1 MNPAASGPNRLLCPP
16 RSNRTALIA
25 SFVCHAFL
33 IGIFAYYF
41 AAIGAGSTSVP
52 ESRSV
57 GMAVVHRLPD
67 RTRYVTEPQTARRD
81 SAAID
86 LAAID
91 LAASDLAASDSA
103 AEPTKTAASA
113 KPPFDLDSVI
123 AALDAGTAAD
133 LRNAA
138 HDPATGPSDAKSANK
153 KTDATADDLVTGRL
167 RLGDGWSVDELGD
180 GELVPGRARA
190 GLGAGQTTTQVFG
203 VAGTGATF
211 VYVFDRSESMMTAGG
226 APLRALKS
234 ELIRSLD
241 TLNERQQFQIIF
253 YNDDAEVFKPMGDR
267 VGLVTGEKGT
277 IARAKQFVRNTTAI
291 GGTEHEGALKM
302 AMRLAPEVVF
312 FLTDAKIQT
321 MSDAQ
326 LDEISR
332 RAESAGTTIHGIQF
346 GTGPQANE
354 SFVERLAKRNR
365 GGYRYVD
372 VTGLGS
378 E

>member
-1 MNPAASGPNRLLCPP
+1 MNPAASGPNHELFPP
-16 RSNRTALIA
+16 RSRRTALLA
-25 SFVCHAFL
+25 SVVSHVVLLGSAV
-33 IGIFAYYF
+33 IFWAS
-41 AAIGAGSTSVP
+41 AGAGTNPVSEV
-52 ESRSV
+52 RSV

-67 RTRYVTEPQTARRD
+67 RTRYVTESQVAQEAQAV
-81 SAAID
+81 SAASVS
-86 LAAID
+86 AAN
-91 LAASDLAASDSA
+91 DSA
-103 AEPTKTAASA
+103 AETTKPNKAASA
-113 KPPFDLDSVI
+113 AKPKGADSAVKPPFDLDSVI
-123 AALDAGTAAD
+123 AALDAGSSVSLQDSRTE
-133 LRNAA
+133 
-138 HDPATGPSDAKSANK
+138 TGTGQSDAQ
-153 KTDATADDLVTGRL
+153 ATAEDLVMGRI
-167 RLGDGWSVDELGD
+167 RLGDGRSIDELGD
-180 GELVPGRARA
+180 GELIPGRARA

-211 VYVFDRSESMMTAGG
+211 VYVFDRSESMTAAGG

-241 TLNERQQFQIIF
+241 TLSEKQQFQIIF
-253 YNDDAEVFKPMGDR
+253 YNDEADVFKPMGDR
-267 VGLVTGEKGT
+267 IGLVTGEKGT

-291 GGTEHEGALKM
+291 GGTEHEPALKM
-302 AMRLAPEVVF
+302 ALRLAPEVIF

-346 GTGPQANE
+346 GTGPSPNG
-354 SFVERLAKRNR
+354 SFVEQLAKRNR

-372 VTGLGS
+372 VTSLES

>member
-1 MNPAASGPNRLLCPP
+1 MNPLASGPNRLLCPP
-16 RSNRTALIA
+16 RSNRKPLIA

-33 IGIFAYYF
+33 ISLFAYF
-41 AAIGAGSTSVP
+41 WAAIGAGSTSVP

-67 RTRYVTEPQTARRD
+67 RTRYVTEPQKARRD
-81 SAAID
+81 S
-86 LAAID
+86 
-91 LAASDLAASDSA
+91 AASDSA

-123 AALDAGTAAD
+123 AALDTGTPAD
-133 LRNAA
+133 LRIAA
-138 HDPATGPSDAKSANK
+138 RDSAAGPSDAKFADKNF
-153 KTDATADDLVTGRL
+153 DATAEDLVTGRL
-167 RLGDGWSVDELGD
+167 RLGDGRSIDELGD

-211 VYVFDRSESMMTAGG
+211 VYVFDRSESMKTAGG

-241 TLNERQQFQIIF
+241 TLTERQQFQIIF

-302 AMRLAPEVVF
+302 ALRLAPEVVF

-346 GTGPQANE
+346 GTGPQPND
-354 SFVERLAKRNR
+354 SFVGRLAKRNR